1 MAEQQEAFLKYTD
14 LNEKDNF
21 LRYPTNKLIGVVNTP
36 EELQAAILELNKA
49 GFGEDEINVLC
60 GPKGADRLDVTGEHH
75 GPLAHLYRFVQKFG
89 DMESD
94 NLREYGQELLSDH
107 FLLTIEAGDEAKRS
121 RALNILQ
128 AHGGHRINFY
138 GKWQVTGLAS

>member
-1 MAEQQEAFLKYTD
+1 MKYTD
-14 LNEKDNF
+14 LNENDNF

-60 GPKGADRLDVTGEHH
+60 GPKGADRLDVTGEQH
-75 GPLAHLYRFVQKFG
+75 GPLARLYRFVQKFG

-94 NLREYGQELLSDH
+94 TLREYGEELSSGH
-107 FLLTIEAGDEAKRS
+107 FLVTIEAGDEGKRA

-128 AHGGHRINFY
+128 SHGGRRINFY
-138 GKWQVTGLAS
+138 GRWQVTGLAS